1 VSTILD
7 ERTNMKIQND
17 PHAQQHAFVAG
28 PDEPL
33 GEPRH
38 GHQTPDP
45 ETPPPTR
52 SPDPE
57 PDEYPAPTHAPV
69 QEPRMPE
76 PPIRA

>member
-1 VSTILD
+1 MNI
-7 ERTNMKIQND
+7 END
-17 PHAQQHAFVAG
+17 PHACVRTLTAA
-28 PDEPL
+28 PDQ
-33 GEPRH
+33 PRH

-69 QEPRMPE
+69 QEPRVPQ

>member
-1 VSTILD
+1 
-7 ERTNMKIQND
+7 MKIQND
-17 PHAQQHAFVAG
+17 PHAHVHEVAAV

-33 GEPRH
+33 H

-52 SPDPE
+52 GPEPE

-69 QEPRMPE
+69 EEPRMPQ

>member
-1 VSTILD
+1 
-7 ERTNMKIQND
+7 MKKCD
-17 PHAQQHAFVAG
+17 ARPAAAA
-28 PDEPL
+28 
-33 GEPRH
+33 GEPRR

-52 SPDPE
+52 TPDQQ

-76 PPIRA
+76 PPIKA

>member
-1 VSTILD
+1 
-7 ERTNMKIQND
+7 MKIQND
-17 PHAQQHAFVAG
+17 PYAHVHTVAAA

-33 GEPRH
+33 H

-52 SPDPE
+52 GPEPE

-69 QEPRMPE
+69 EEPRMPQ